1 MHRILSVF
9 LIALTLSTSAMAE
22 LPGGD
27 SRWFELNKS
36 GSGAVNL
43 YFFWSDRCPHCQ
55 EARPFIES
63 LPKLYPWIKVASH
76 DIYDNHA
83 NRNKFLSMSQL
94 IGIEPTSVPT
104 FMWCGTQSTGYHSAK
119 TTGNQLLYD
128 LASCYRQRFDKDP
141 PGLELSADSRP
152 ENHLQLPLIGS
163 VDPENF
169 SLPVITLM
177 LAGMDAFNPCA
188 FFILMF
194 LLSLLVNARSRGV
207 MILVGGVFVFFSGLI
222 YFLFMAAWLNVFQW
236 LGEIRLVTWVA
247 GSIAVIMAFINIKD
261 YFQMHKGVS
270 LSLSADQKQDIFRRA
285 RGLLQQDSLAP
296 LLTGTVILAVA
307 ANSYELLC
315 TAGFPMVY
323 TRILTLHELPSS
335 SYYLYLVL
343 YNLIYIVPLFLIVL
357 LFVVTMGKRKLRES
371 EGRLLKLLSGLMM
384 LGLGMILLL
393 KPELL
398 NHIMIAILLVAGAVG
413 LTGLIAWFGREREK
427 AP

>member
-1 MHRILSVF
+1 MYRIFSVF
-9 LIALTLSTSAMAE
+9 LVVLTLSTSTMAE

-27 SRWFELNKS
+27 SRWFELSKP
-36 GSGAVNL
+36 GSRAVTL

-63 LPKLYPWIKVASH
+63 LPKLYPWIRLASH
-76 DIYDNHA
+76 DIHDNVA
-83 NRNKFLSMSQL
+83 NRNKFLRMSQL
-94 IGIEPTSVPT
+94 IGAEPTSVPT

-119 TTGNQLLYD
+119 TTGNQLLQD
-128 LASCYRQRFDKDP
+128 LASCYRQRFDMEP
-141 PGLELSADSRP
+141 SGLELSADSPP
-152 ENHLQLPLIGS
+152 ESHIQFPLIGS
-163 VDPENF
+163 VNPENY
-169 SLPVITLM
+169 SLPVLTLM

-194 LLSLLVNARSRGV
+194 LLSLLVNARSRKV

-222 YFLFMAAWLNVFQW
+222 YFLFMAAWLNVFHW
-236 LGEIRLVTWVA
+236 LGEIRLITWVA
-247 GSIAVIMAFINIKD
+247 GCIAVIMAFINIKD
-261 YFQMHKGVS
+261 YFQMRKGVS
-270 LSLSADQKQDIFRRA
+270 LSLSDDQKLDIFRRT

-323 TRILTLHELPSS
+323 TRILTLHELPLS

-357 LFVVTMGKRKLRES
+357 LFVITMGKRKLRES

-384 LGLGMILLL
+384 LGLGVILLL

-398 NHIMIAILLVAGAVG
+398 NQIMIAVLLVAGALG
-413 LTGLIAWFGREREK
+413 LTGLIAWSDRSGKET
-427 AP
+427 P